1 MGAKKPSVR
10 KLPTG
15 EKVTHYPDGRQV
27 MVYQDSLGG
36 ALARQEA
43 TQTAESA
50 ALTEQRLVAVEDKRA
65 AQQAGTPVPAD
76 KSVL

>member
-1 MGAKKPSVR
+1 MGNKQPSVR
-10 KLPTG
+10 KLATG

-27 MVYQDSLGG
+27 MVYQDTLGG

-43 TQTAESA
+43 TATAESA

-65 AQQAGTPVPAD
+65 AHQAGNSVPPD
-76 KSVL
+76 KSPI